1 MEVSSVA
8 ITGVGILSPLGIGSQ
23 TFWENLAAGKS
34 GIEKSRRFHCT
45 AAPGEY
51 VGEVRDFTD
60 ESIKKV
66 YLKPQRKSIKLM
78 CHEIQLGVASANLA
92 VEDAGLK
99 LDEKGALATEQKNGV
114 QLDRNRVGVA
124 YGANLM
130 LSLPTKLTDGIK
142 VSMTESGDFSIP
154 GWGAQ
159 GLGKMDP
166 LWLLQILPN
175 MPACHIG
182 ITFDAR
188 GPNNSLTL
196 DETTGCSAMTESLSV
211 LRRKWADIMLTGTT
225 GTRLHEV
232 KSMHTRMWYQVAF
245 DPNDPTHS
253 CRPFDVRRNG
263 QVMAEGACTM
273 IFENEENAKARGA
286 RVLAHMLGG
295 RSTSVCNLKGEA
307 DLKQAAINAMQG
319 AMQVAGVTPD
329 EIGHV
334 NAHGLGTQESDLAE
348 AQAIHAVFGS
358 RGSEVPVTALKGALG
373 NPGASCGS
381 LETAASIIGLSHGM
395 IPPTVGCDQPDPAC
409 NLNIVRKA
417 TPTNNKLF
425 VKLNFCYTGQASA
438 VVIRGA

>member
-1 MEVSSVA
+1 MEVASAA
-8 ITGVGILSPLGIGSQ
+8 ITGVGILSPLGVGSQ

-34 GIEKSRRFHCT
+34 GIEKSQRFHCT

-51 VGEVRDFTD
+51 VGEVREFTE
-60 ESIKKV
+60 ESARKV
-66 YLKPQRKSIKLM
+66 FLKPQRKSIKLM

-92 VEDAGLK
+92 VEEAGLV
-99 LDEKGALATEQKNGV
+99 LDEKGALATEQNGV
-114 QLDRNRVGVA
+114 ELDRNRVGVA

-142 VSMTESGDFSIP
+142 VSMTESGEFSIP
-154 GWGAQ
+154 GWGAN

-211 LRRKWADIMLTGTT
+211 IRRKWADIMLTGTT

-245 DPNDPTHS
+245 DPDDPTHS

-263 QVMAEGACTM
+263 QTMAEGACTM
-273 IFENEENAKARGA
+273 VFENEAHAKARGA
-286 RVLAHMLGG
+286 KILAHMLGG
-295 RSTSVCNLKGEA
+295 RSTSVCSRTGEV
-307 DLKQAAINAMQG
+307 DLQQAAVNAMRG
-319 AMQVAGVTPD
+319 AMRTAGVTPAD
-329 EIGHV
+329 IGHI
-334 NAHGLGTQESDLAE
+334 NAHGLGTWDSDLAE
-348 AQAIHAVFGS
+348 ARAIHEAFGAL
-358 RGSEVPVTALKGALG
+358 GSKVPVTALKGALG
-373 NPGASCGS
+373 NSGASCGT
-381 LETAASIIGLSHGM
+381 LETAGSIIGLSHGM

-409 NLNIVRKA
+409 NLNIVRKT
-417 TPTNNKLF
+417 TPTDNKLF
-425 VKLNFCYTGQASA
+425 LKLNFCHTGQASA